1 MNTMSAMPGRRF
13 YRDADRAR
21 LGGVCAGIA
30 GYFGF
35 NLKATR
41 ILAIIAF
48 FMAMPI
54 TVVAYLAAVILIPA
68 ESGPYY
74 DFAAEKE
81 PRKKRKQRLREATV
95 AAVDAPQHKEIVRR
109 RCREIDE
116 RLIRLEKLVT
126 SKRFQLEQEL
136 RRL

>member
-1 MNTMSAMPGRRF
+1 MNTMNAMPRRRF

-21 LGGVCAGIA
+21 MGGVCAGIA
-30 GYFGF
+30 GYFGC
-35 NLKATR
+35 NLKAVR

-48 FMAMPI
+48 FMAMPF
-54 TVVAYLAAVILIPA
+54 TVVAYLAVVILIPA
-68 ESGPYY
+68 ESGRYD

-81 PRKKRKQRLREATV
+81 PRKKRKERFREATV
-95 AAVDAPQHKEIVRR
+95 AAVTAPQHKEIVSR

>member
-13 YRDADRAR
+13 CRDADRAK

-35 NLKATR
+35 NLKAIR
-41 ILAIIAF
+41 VLAIIAF
-48 FMAMPI
+48 FMAMPF
-54 TVVAYLAAVILIPA
+54 TVIAYLAAVVLIPA
-68 ESGPYY
+68 ESGKYGNRVAENEPRKNRRRRCRATS
-74 DFAAEKE
+74 FAAEDT
-81 PRKKRKQRLREATV
+81 A
-95 AAVDAPQHKEIVRR
+95 QHKEAVKR

>member
-1 MNTMSAMPGRRF
+1 MNAMSSAPGRHF
-13 YRDADRAR
+13 CRDADRAR

-30 GYFGF
+30 GYFGL
-35 NLKATR
+35 NLKAIR

-68 ESGPYY
+68 ESGRY
-74 DFAAEKE
+74 DHLAVKKQ
-81 PRKKRKQRLREATV
+81 PRKRCKRRPKVDRFTAEDTV
-95 AAVDAPQHKEIVRR
+95 QHKEIVRR
-109 RCREIDE
+109 RCGEIDE